1 MPEDKKTD
9 HKPAAEQKQAEPK
22 AAAAK
27 PLQSA
32 AASGDPAVHQ
42 LLAER
47 QTAQMNEDADAVR
60 DVDKR
65 LADLGFK

>member
-9 HKPAAEQKQAEPK
+9 HKPAAEQK
-22 AAAAK
+22 AAPAAK

-60 DVDKR
+60 DFDKR
-65 LADLGFK
+65 LADLGYK